1 MMEEEYGEYNE
12 VFEKILAN
20 KSLLPAIPDVGLK
33 ILSALNHPNGNVK
46 MFAKIIESDMGLSGF
61 IIKTSRSLRYLTRVP
76 PTGVEQAV
84 ARMGL
89 RETYHLSLSFLSKS
103 VFHSSNKQIEGYIK
117 EAYRFSTK
125 VAVIS
130 YFLAGKAQGLASG
143 DAMLAGL
150 FQDIGVPSILATLEA
165 YPDILQNDLN
175 RTRCI
180 DVLAPR
186 VGALIIKKWGL
197 DEMLDVV
204 ESRKNWQLDNEQ
216 VGLAELV
223 LIARVHATIGTPEF
237 MMCPPLLK
245 IPAFQKLKL
254 GELGPDNTLQILID
268 SKNELA
274 EIERLLAA

>member
-1 MMEEEYGEYNE
+1 MEEGYEEYDE

-20 KSLLPAIPDVGLK
+20 KSLLPVIPDAGLK
-33 ILSALNHPNGNVK
+33 ILSALNHPKGNAK
-46 MFAKIIESDMGLSGF
+46 MFAKVIESDMGLSGF
-61 IIKTSRSLRYLTRVP
+61 ILKTSRSLRYLTRVP
-76 PTGVEQAV
+76 PKRVEQAV

-103 VFHSSNKQIEGYIK
+103 IFHSSNKQIEGHIK
-117 EAYRFSTK
+117 KAYRFSTK

-130 YFLAGKAQGLASG
+130 YFLAGKTQNLAPG

-150 FQDIGVPSILATLEA
+150 FQDIGVPSILATLDE
-165 YPDILQNDLN
+165 YPNILQNDLN
-175 RTRCI
+175 RTKCI

-197 DEMLDVV
+197 DEMLGVV
-204 ESRKNWQLDNEQ
+204 ESRKNWWLDKEQL
-216 VGLAELV
+216 GLAELV

-237 MMCPPLLK
+237 RACPPLLE
-245 IPAFQKLKL
+245 IPAFQKLQL
-254 GELGPDNTLQILID
+254 GELGSDNTLQILSE

>member
-1 MMEEEYGEYNE
+1 MEEGYEEYDE

-20 KSLLPAIPDVGLK
+20 KSLLPVIPDAGLK
-33 ILSALNHPNGNVK
+33 ILSALNHPKGNAK
-46 MFAKIIESDMGLSGF
+46 MFAKVIESDMSLSGF
-61 IIKTSRSLRYLTRVP
+61 ILKTSRSLRYLTRVP
-76 PTGVEQAV
+76 PKRVEQAV

-103 VFHSSNKQIEGYIK
+103 IFHSSNKQIEGYIK
-117 EAYRFSTK
+117 KAYRFSTK

-130 YFLAGKAQGLASG
+130 YFLAGKTQNLAPG

-150 FQDIGVPSILATLEA
+150 FQDIGVPSILATLDE
-165 YPDILQNDLN
+165 YPNILQNDLN
-175 RTRCI
+175 RTKCI

-197 DEMLDVV
+197 DEMLGVV
-204 ESRKNWQLDNEQ
+204 ESRKNWWLDKERL
-216 VGLAELV
+216 GLAELV

-237 MMCPPLLK
+237 RACPTLLE
-245 IPAFQKLKL
+245 IPAFQKLQL
-254 GELGPDNTLQILID
+254 GELGPDNTLQILSE

>member
-1 MMEEEYGEYNE
+1 MEEGYEEYDE

-20 KSLLPAIPDVGLK
+20 KSLLPVIPDAGLK
-33 ILSALNHPNGNVK
+33 ILSALNHPKGNAK
-46 MFAKIIESDMGLSGF
+46 MFAKVIESDMSLSGF
-61 IIKTSRSLRYLTRVP
+61 ILKTSRSLRYLTRVP
-76 PTGVEQAV
+76 PKRVEQAV

-103 VFHSSNKQIEGYIK
+103 IFHSSNKQIEGYIK
-117 EAYRFSTK
+117 KAYRFSTK

-130 YFLAGKAQGLASG
+130 YFLAGKTQNLAPG

-150 FQDIGVPSILATLEA
+150 FQDIGVPSILATLDE
-165 YPDILQNDLN
+165 YPNILQNDLN
-175 RTRCI
+175 RTKCI

-197 DEMLDVV
+197 NEMLGVV
-204 ESRKNWQLDNEQ
+204 ESRKNWWLDKEQL
-216 VGLAELV
+216 GLAELV

-237 MMCPPLLK
+237 RACPPLLE
-245 IPAFQKLKL
+245 IPAFQKLQL
-254 GELGPDNTLQILID
+254 GELGPDNTLQILSE

>member
-1 MMEEEYGEYNE
+1 MEEGYEEYDE

-20 KSLLPAIPDVGLK
+20 KSLLPVIPDAGLK
-33 ILSALNHPNGNVK
+33 ILSALNHPKGNAK
-46 MFAKIIESDMGLSGF
+46 MFAKVIESDMSLSGF
-61 IIKTSRSLRYLTRVP
+61 ILKTSRSLRYLTRVP
-76 PTGVEQAV
+76 PKRVEQAV

-103 VFHSSNKQIEGYIK
+103 IFHSSNKQIEGYIK
-117 EAYRFSTK
+117 KAYRFSTK

-130 YFLAGKAQGLASG
+130 YFLAGKTQNLAPG

-150 FQDIGVPSILATLEA
+150 FQDIGVPSILATLDE
-165 YPDILQNDLN
+165 YPNILQNDLN
-175 RTRCI
+175 RTKCI

-197 DEMLDVV
+197 DEMLGVV
-204 ESRKNWQLDNEQ
+204 ESRKNWWLDKEQL
-216 VGLAELV
+216 GLAELV

-237 MMCPPLLK
+237 RACPTLLE
-245 IPAFQKLKL
+245 IPAFQKLQL
-254 GELGPDNTLQILID
+254 GELGPDNTLQILSE